1 MVINMNFL
9 EQNTLY
15 IVLIISLMIW
25 LGIFFYL
32 VFVDKKISRLEKMI
46 LIDSSKTDNINSG
59 VINE

>member
-1 MVINMNFL
+1 MNFL

-25 LGIFFYL
+25 LGIFIYML
-32 VFVDKKISRLEKMI
+32 FVDRKISKIEKMF
-46 LIDSSKTDNINSG
+46 LFDSKSLSNKSNTG

>member
-32 VFVDKKISRLEKMI
+32 MFVDKKITRLEKMI
-46 LIDSSKTDNINSG
+46 LIDSSKTDKINSG

>member
-1 MVINMNFL
+1 MNFL

-25 LGIFFYL
+25 LGIFIYIM
-32 VFVDKKISRLEKMI
+32 FVDKKITRLEKMV
-46 LIDSSKTDNINSG
+46 LIDSKSKTDKSNSG

>member
-15 IVLIISLMIW
+15 IVLIISIMIW

-32 VFVDKKISRLEKMI
+32 MFVDKKISRLEKMI
-46 LIDSSKTDNINSG
+46 LIESSKTDKINSG
-59 VINE
+59 VVHE

>member
-1 MVINMNFL
+1 MNFL

-32 VFVDKKISRLEKMI
+32 MLVDKKISRLEKMI
-46 LIDSSKTDNINSG
+46 LIESSKTDKINSG
-59 VINE
+59 VEHE

>member
-1 MVINMNFL
+1 MNFL

-46 LIDSSKTDNINSG
+46 LIDSSKTDKINSG
-59 VINE
+59 VTNE

>member
-32 VFVDKKISRLEKMI
+32 MFVDKKISRLEKMI
-46 LIDSSKTDNINSG
+46 LIESSKTDKINSG
-59 VINE
+59 VVHE

>member
-1 MVINMNFL
+1 MNFL

-32 VFVDKKISRLEKMI
+32 MFVDKKITRLEKII
-46 LIDSSKTDNINSG
+46 LIDSSKTDKINSG

>member
-32 VFVDKKISRLEKMI
+32 MFVDKKITRLEKII
-46 LIDSSKTDNINSG
+46 LIDSSKTDKINSG